1 MKKNQVNTILANQ
14 AKRRMKIRIFVLSIT
29 LVSLL
34 AFLSFYVYFSHSQT
48 YFVTYSEKSNIDYKV
63 FLKEN
68 KFYENSYLGPNKDYI
83 ASLIDY
89 LTADFDYHLKLDEQN
104 VEYKYSY
111 RVEADVSVQK
121 KGSKNSIFN
130 KKETL
135 IEQTEKET
143 HRSSVNVK
151 ESLVIDYNHYNN
163 LIMNFIELYD
173 LEDIES
179 TLTINMYVNAIG
191 SCETFDE
198 NKTKESVMSL
208 SIPLTTKTMA
218 IDISDDLIDTENNV
232 MQCKSPY
239 SYNSLYLIT
248 GIVLASISLLLVVLT
263 IRYEIKTRS
272 AENIYERELKKILNN
287 YSSYIQTINNEF
299 DFKNYNLMKVDN
311 FTDMLEI
318 RDTIRQ
324 PILMKENADKTGAY
338 FIIPSNTKVLYIY
351 RLKVS
356 DIKKEMEKVNNNI
369 DIIK

>member
-1 MKKNQVNTILANQ
+1 MKKNQVNTILVKQ
-14 AKRRMKIRIFVLSIT
+14 AKRRAKIRYFILAIV

-34 AFLSFYVYFSHSQT
+34 AFAAFYAYFTHDQF
-48 YFVTYSEKSNIDYKV
+48 YYVTYSEKSNIDYNV
-63 FLKEN
+63 YLKEN
-68 KFYENSYLGPNKDYI
+68 DFYDDSYLGPNKDYI
-83 ASLIDY
+83 ASLIEY
-89 LTADFDYHLKLDEQN
+89 IKADFNYNLKLDEKD

-111 RVEADVSVQK
+111 RIEAEVNVK
-121 KGSKNSIFN
+121 NKGSKNTIFN

-135 IEQTEKET
+135 VEQTERESQV
-143 HRSSVNVK
+143 SSVDVT
-151 ESLVIDYNHYNN
+151 ETLMIDYNYYNE
-163 LIMNFIELYD
+163 LIKKFIELYD
-173 LEDIES
+173 LEDIDS
-179 TLTINMYVNAIG
+179 VLTINMYVNAIG

-218 IDISDDLIDTENNV
+218 IDISDDLIDTDNNV
-232 MQCKSPY
+232 MQCKAPY
-239 SYNSLYLIT
+239 SNMGLYLIT
-248 GIVLASISLLLVVLT
+248 GIVLSIGSIVLVVLT
-263 IRYEIKTRS
+263 IRFEIKTRS

-299 DFKNYNLMKVDN
+299 SFKNYTMMKVDS

-338 FIIPSNTKVLYIY
+338 FIIPSNTKILYIY

-356 DIKKEMEKVNNNI
+356 DIKKEMSKVNNNVKVI
-369 DIIK
+369 D

>member
-1 MKKNQVNTILANQ
+1 MKKNQVNTILAHQ
-14 AKRRMKIRIFVLSIT
+14 AKRRAKIRLFVIAIV

-34 AFLSFYVYFSHSQT
+34 AFAAFYAYFTHSEVY
-48 YFVTYSEKSNIDYKV
+48 YVTYSEKSNIDYKV
-63 FLKEN
+63 YLKEN
-68 KFYENSYLGPNKDYI
+68 SFYETPYLGPNNDYI
-83 ASLIDY
+83 ASLIDHLAANFNY
-89 LTADFDYHLKLDEQN
+89 KLKLDEEN

-111 RVEADVSVQK
+111 RVEADISVRK
-121 KGSKNSIFN
+121 KGSKNLIFN

-135 IEQTEKET
+135 LNQTEKET
-143 HRSSVNVK
+143 NMSSVDIV
-151 ESLVIDYNHYNN
+151 ESLDIDYNYYNEM
-163 LIMNFIELYD
+163 IMKFIEIYD
-173 LEDIES
+173 LDDSES
-179 TLTINMYVNAIG
+179 TLTIKMYVSAIG

-198 NKTKESVMSL
+198 NKSKESVMSL

-239 SYNSLYLIT
+239 STRGIYLIG
-248 GIVLASISLLLVVLT
+248 GIVSSLTAILLVFLA

-299 DFKNYNLMKVDN
+299 DFKNYNLMKVDS

-324 PILMKENADKTGAY
+324 PILMKENRDKTGAY
-338 FIIPSNTKVLYIY
+338 FVIPSNTKILYIY

-356 DIKKEMEKVNNNI
+356 DIKKEMEKINNNI
-369 DIIK
+369 DIID